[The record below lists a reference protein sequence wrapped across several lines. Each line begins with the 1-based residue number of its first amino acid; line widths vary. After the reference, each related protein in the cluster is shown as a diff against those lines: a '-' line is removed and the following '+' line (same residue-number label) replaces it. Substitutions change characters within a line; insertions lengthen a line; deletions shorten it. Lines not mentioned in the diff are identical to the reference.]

1 MEDLT
6 GLAEFLV
13 AAKRSTYASNA
24 PGRREKDHSTTQA
37 YEEGDW
43 SYKDQFFGSGNFI
56 GHETVW
62 RRKKPVW
69 GMNYHGVRLDTLFEE
84 ERLFAFLRE
93 ALQRI
98 DAAKPFR
105 GPDNYQSGD
114 LTYMNFATG
123 DLANFRGVEFIYQT
137 GRTLYQLDYHG
148 GLISQ
153 SDE

>member
-13 AAKRSTYASNA
+13 AAKRGAHASGA
-24 PGRREKDHSTTQA
+24 PGRKEKDHSTTQS
-37 YEEGDW
+37 YDEGDW
-43 SYKDQFFGSGNFI
+43 SYKDQYFGSDNFI

-62 RRKKPVW
+62 RMKKPVW

-93 ALQRI
+93 ALQRLESS
-98 DAAKPFR
+98 KPFR
-105 GPDNYQSGD
+105 GPENYQSGN
-114 LTYMNFATG
+114 LTYSNFATG

-148 GLISQ
+148 GFISQ